1 MPECREVF
9 TEGDRDFIRRIAER
23 SAREN
28 RLERAAL
35 GTRLEEARSEALLL
49 AVMME
54 KRCGAVKVI
63 LFGSAATGRVTL
75 NEKS

>member
-1 MPECREVF
+1 VKCSPKATATSFAASPSGARGK
-9 TEGDRDFIRRIAER
+9 TGS
-23 SAREN
+23 SAR
-28 RLERAAL
+28 RSAL

-54 KRCGAVKVI
+54 KRCGAAKVI
-63 LFGSAATGRVTL
+63 LFGSAATGRDTL